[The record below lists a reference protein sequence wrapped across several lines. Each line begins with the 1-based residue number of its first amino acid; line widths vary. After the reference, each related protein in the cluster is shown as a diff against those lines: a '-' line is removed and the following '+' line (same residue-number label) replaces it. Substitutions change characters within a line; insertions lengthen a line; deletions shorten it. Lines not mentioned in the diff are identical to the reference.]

1 MAENESSR
9 EPILKLR
16 GVLAND
22 PVDALLAA
30 IALVGVAL
38 CNERGEN
45 DVYPRLKRVH
55 RLLDND
61 DSFIHGYPEPGRT
74 LTVEYIVTA
83 PEAPASVQ
91 RRAHGTCLTP
101 RASSRLSLLLQE
113 TRPHRSRH

>member
-1 MAENESSR
+1 MLNWIRHFNILVEGANPEDAKIITRSLGTQIQS
-9 EPILKLR
+9 LKLR

-55 RLLDND
+55 RLLDTQID
-61 DSFIHGYPEPGRT
+61 EDGM
-74 LTVEYIVTA
+74 
-83 PEAPASVQ
+83 
-91 RRAHGTCLTP
+91 
-101 RASSRLSLLLQE
+101 
-113 TRPHRSRH
+113 